1 MDKEVLTLSLVA
13 FFQEMIVLYV
23 IGLIGF
29 FARKKGVFNE
39 YSTGVLTQL
48 VLSLSLPFLIL
59 YSMGQPYQM
68 NIVANFFWLIP
79 ISIFI
84 LFLSCLFALWLRKLM
99 NLPEDRKSVFE
110 GLIIF
115 GNQGFI
121 GFALI
126 TSIFPDEGAL
136 FVTIFNLPYLIL
148 IWTYGIYLFVGK
160 NEYIQWRQV
169 FLNPGILSTLIG
181 FLIFILP
188 YHLPNIILSIFKS
201 VGSTTIP
208 LSMLLMG
215 ALIANIN
222 LKNSLFLLKNKTL
235 WMVTFIRLMVIPLC
249 LFPILFFS
257 LPFPLM
263 VTAILVSGMPAA
275 PTIALYAQ
283 KFGGDTN
290 YAAIGSA
297 WTSLLSVITIP
308 LLYIL
313 LYFIYLNT
321 SP

>member
-29 FARKKGVFNE
+29 FARKKGVLNE
-39 YSTGVLTQL
+39 HSTGVLTQL
-48 VLSLSLPFLIL
+48 LLSLSLPFLIL

-68 NIVANFFWLIP
+68 NMVTNLFWLIP
-79 ISIFI
+79 ISVFI
-84 LFLSCLFALWLRKLM
+84 LFISCVFALWLRRLM
-99 NLPEDRKSVFE
+99 ALPENRKSVFE

-126 TSIFPDEGAL
+126 TSIFPDNGAL

-160 NEYIQWRQV
+160 KEYIQWRQV

-181 FLIFILP
+181 FFIFILP
-188 YHLPNIILSIFKS
+188 YHLPNVLLSIFKS

-215 ALIANIN
+215 ALIANIE
-222 LKNSLFLLKNKTL
+222 LKESFLFHLKNKTL
-235 WMVTFIRLMVIPLC
+235 WMVTFVRLMVIPLC
-249 LFPILFFS
+249 LFPLLFIS
-257 LPFPLM
+257 LPLPLL

-290 YAAIGSA
+290 YAAMGSA
-297 WTSLLSVITIP
+297 WTSLLSIVTIP
-308 LLYIL
+308 FLYML
-313 LYFIYLNT
+313 LYFIY
-321 SP
+321 